1 MIEVDQ
7 ILLNS
12 GVNVSGMLKR
22 RAWPWTTTL
31 SVKVP
36 QRGNFCKGVF
46 DNVSCRSLSSFRRS
60 YWTSSSLALLRCLV
74 SSGTKVR
81 VERPKA
87 GRARQWM
94 FVNNKYEKKSPL
106 RHSYTHEKASCIWDT
121 VFHISHTS
129 SWRPQ
134 ILLLFTPLLCVYY
147 TIILYLSFVSIFLA

>member
-1 MIEVDQ
+1 MSWTFRWFTCASF
-7 ILLNS
+7 NS
-12 GVNVSGMLKR
+12 LSWMSAPVAACACYRVQWKR
-22 RAWPWTTTL
+22 TR
-31 SVKVP
+31 
-36 QRGNFCKGVF
+36 N
-46 DNVSCRSLSSFRRS
+46 NLSSFRRS

-94 FVNNKYEKKSPL
+94 FVKNKYEKKSPL

-121 VFHISHTS
+121 IFHISHTS